1 MSELALV
8 DSHCHLDRI
17 KLQEYQNDLEAV
29 LLGARAQ
36 GITYI
41 LCPGIDLEHFP
52 AVLAIARSYPDVWA
66 TVGVHPTE
74 EGAREP
80 SVAELCELASDPL
93 VIGIGE
99 TGLDY
104 AACQDDLAEQEKQC
118 KLFVKHIHAARQV
131 QQPLVIHSRLAA
143 ADITRILHN
152 ENAAAIGGVM
162 HCFAED
168 WNMAKTALDLGFYI
182 SFSGIITFKNAD
194 ALREVAKKVP
204 LDRVLLE
211 TDAPYLAPVPMR
223 GKQNVPAYLRYT
235 AECFAALRGLTLHEV
250 AKQTTENFFRLFFSK
265 EARQEH

>member
-1 MSELALV
+1 MPELALV

-17 KLQEYQNDLEAV
+17 DLKEYQNDLGIV
-29 LLGARAQ
+29 LRAAHEQ
-36 GITYI
+36 GVKYI

-52 AVLAIARSYPDVWA
+52 AVLAIARSYPNVWA

-80 SVAELCELASDPL
+80 SIAELCELGSDPS

-118 KLFVKHIHAARQV
+118 KLFIKHIQAARQV
-131 QQPLVIHSRLAA
+131 QKPLIVHSRMAA
-143 ADITRILHN
+143 ADIIRILHA

-168 WNMAKTALDLGFYI
+168 WSMAKAALDLGFYI

-211 TDAPYLAPVPMR
+211 TDAPYLAPVPKR

-235 AECFAALRGLTLHEV
+235 AECFAALRGLTLQE
-250 AKQTTENFFRLFFSK
+250 AAERTTENFFRLFNRRS
-265 EARQEH
+265 